1 MFILLSILTF
11 KWDYEIKGYEWWG
24 NKTIHRPEEVY
35 RAPGFEFPG
44 SATDTFLSDS

>member
-11 KWDYEIKGYEWWG
+11 KLDYEIKGCEWWG

-35 RAPGFEFPG
+35 RAPGFEIPG
-44 SATDTFLSDS
+44 SAIDTFLSDS